1 MSGWFSWQEGDLI
14 LQLQVQPRA
23 SRDGFA
29 GIHGDRLK
37 VRIAAPPV
45 DGKANVEL
53 ISFLA
58 KQFGVTKQQIH
69 LVRGETG
76 KTKTVRVDTPRTL
89 PAELALERSKSAPP
103 GG

>member
-1 MSGWFSWQEGDLI
+1 LMGAWFRWEHEDLV

-45 DGKANVEL
+45 DGKANAGL
-53 ISFLA
+53 IAFLA
-58 KQFGVTKQQIH
+58 KQFGVPKQQVH
-69 LVRGETG
+69 LLRGDTG
-76 KTKTVRVDTPRTL
+76 KSKTVRVEAPRTL
-89 PAELALERSKSAPP
+89 PADLPISGRK
-103 GG
+103 